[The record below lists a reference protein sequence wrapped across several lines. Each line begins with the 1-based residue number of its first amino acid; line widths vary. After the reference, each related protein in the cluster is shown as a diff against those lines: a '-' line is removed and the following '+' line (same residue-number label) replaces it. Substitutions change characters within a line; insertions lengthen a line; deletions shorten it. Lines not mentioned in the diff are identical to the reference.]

1 MSGFLMDVCVLSL
14 FSRVQLFVTPWIVAR
29 QAPLS
34 MGFSR
39 HKYWNGVPFPGPLPD
54 PRIKP
59 APLMSPALA
68 GGFFTTSAT
77 VLKAVMLIYKTS
89 TEGFQAMVETSL
101 PSPQAGQGSW
111 RKEYGEYE

>member
-1 MSGFLMDVCVLSL
+1 MTKTLDFPPGDVPDTGIEPTSL
-14 FSRVQLFVTPWIVAR
+14 R
-29 QAPLS
+29 
-34 MGFSR
+34 
-39 HKYWNGVPFPGPLPD
+39 
-54 PRIKP
+54 
-59 APLMSPALA
+59 SPALA

-111 RKEYGEYE
+111 REEYGEYE